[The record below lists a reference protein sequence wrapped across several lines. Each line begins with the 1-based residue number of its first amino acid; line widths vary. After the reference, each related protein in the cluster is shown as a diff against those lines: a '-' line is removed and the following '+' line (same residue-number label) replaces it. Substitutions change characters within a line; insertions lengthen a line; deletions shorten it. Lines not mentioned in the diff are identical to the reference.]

1 MKPSE
6 MFIRIRL
13 NILLHY
19 WGEVKGNGKK
29 TMIKKTES
37 RGNSAQNLWETAIHL
52 WKNRMPATKCPPAVP
67 FWLCNSLKITQTV
80 F

>member
-29 TMIKKTES
+29 TIMKKTEN
-37 RGNSAQNLWETAIHL
+37 RENSVQSLWKTAIHL
-52 WKNRMPATKCPPAVP
+52 RKIRMPATNARRRCRFGRVI
-67 FWLCNSLKITQTV
+67 L
-80 F
+80 

>member
-19 WGEVKGNGKK
+19 WSEVKGNGKK
-29 TMIKKTES
+29 TIMKKTEN
-37 RGNSAQNLWETAIHL
+37 RENSAQNLWKTAIHL
-52 WKNRMPATKCPPAVP
+52 GENRIPAANARRRCRFDRVI
-67 FWLCNSLKITQTV
+67 L
-80 F
+80 